1 MKFSQTFRKLTWS
14 QKTAILDTFWCT
26 MEFGIVICYLELQ
39 EKLYFEN
46 SVLLVYHCAEV

>member
-1 MKFSQTFRKLTWS
+1 MKFSQTFLELTWS
-14 QKTAILDTFWCT
+14 KKTAILDTFWCT

-46 SVLLVYHCAEV
+46 PAPLAYF